1 MIRFEPN
8 AGTRFSI
15 AGITDSTQLPA
26 DGETARVQVIEK
38 AGEGWL
44 RIRIGGKVLVASGMS
59 GFPPG
64 TEFSARIHYSGTT
77 LYIHP
82 VQNNAG
88 RDLFTRLGVPQT
100 PVSSFLLS
108 FFQTANYRLDSVLL
122 KSILAQASRFPGRE
136 KRASEA
142 AAILVMQGI
151 DPEDRLVAL
160 MMEIIE
166 GRSGGTDAG
175 ERDILAFINQKKG
188 HERHWLTYPFKRTV
202 EGRNL
207 TGSIRFLIDTGLERM
222 LRTVLTVHDGVR
234 TWDFTLEDGLCIYT
248 HTPEPD
254 TVTTD
259 KIVWYLQRALEHT
272 GITGVRRGS
281 PETSGEPYSGIDVE
295 I

>member
-15 AGITDSTQLPA
+15 AGITDSAQLPA

-44 RIRIGGKVLVASGMS
+44 RIRIGGKVLVAGGMAN
-59 GFPPG
+59 FPPG
-64 TEFSARIHYSGTT
+64 SEFTARIQYSGTT
-77 LYIHP
+77 LYLHP
-82 VQNNAG
+82 VNQEADRN
-88 RDLFTRLGVPQT
+88 LLSRLGVPQT

-108 FFQTANYRLDSVLL
+108 FFHTAKYRLDSGVF
-122 KSILAQASRFPGRE
+122 KSILAQSTRFSGRE
-136 KRASEA
+136 KRAAEA

-151 DPEDRLVAL
+151 EPEDRLVL
-160 MMEIIE
+160 LLMEIIE
-166 GRSGGTDAG
+166 GGAGGTDAD

-188 HERHWLTYPFKRTV
+188 HDRHWLTYPFKRV
-202 EGRNL
+202 VHGRTL
-207 TGSIRFLIDTGLERM
+207 TGSIRFLIDTALERM

-234 TWDFTLEDGLCIYT
+234 TWDFTLEDRVCTYT

-254 TVTTD
+254 TVTAD
-259 KIVWYLQRALEHT
+259 KIVVYLQRALEQAGFTEVH
-272 GITGVRRGS
+272 RGS
-281 PETSGEPYSGIDVE
+281 PDDSASAYSGIDVE